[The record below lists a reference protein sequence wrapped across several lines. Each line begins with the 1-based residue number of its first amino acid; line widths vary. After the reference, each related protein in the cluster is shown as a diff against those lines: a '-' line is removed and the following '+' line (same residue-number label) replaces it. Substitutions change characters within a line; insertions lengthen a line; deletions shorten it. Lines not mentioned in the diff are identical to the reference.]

1 MRTLTRTIVA
11 AIGLALAAPALAQTN
26 PPGDPPPPQAGGEP
40 GFFRPAADP
49 RLTTF
54 APPPAP
60 VPAVPAASPMPA
72 AAAPANGFPS
82 TDETDRARRAEEAR
96 LERMEATMD
105 RIESRNERAV
115 AEANRRSPVIASP
128 MDGTAQILSPLDG
141 TAPLVSGLGR

>member
-1 MRTLTRTIVA
+1 MRTLTKTILA
-11 AIGLALAAPALAQTN
+11 ATGLALAAPALAQTN
-26 PPGDPPPPQAGGEP
+26 PPAHPQPPQAGGEP

-49 RLTTF
+49 RLTTL
-54 APPPAP
+54 ASPPAP
-60 VPAVPAASPMPA
+60 RPVTPAAPSAPAPAASA
-72 AAAPANGFPS
+72 S
-82 TDETDRARRAEEAR
+82 TFVTPDMADEVRRAEEAR

-115 AEANRRSPVIASP
+115 AEANRRAPVIASP